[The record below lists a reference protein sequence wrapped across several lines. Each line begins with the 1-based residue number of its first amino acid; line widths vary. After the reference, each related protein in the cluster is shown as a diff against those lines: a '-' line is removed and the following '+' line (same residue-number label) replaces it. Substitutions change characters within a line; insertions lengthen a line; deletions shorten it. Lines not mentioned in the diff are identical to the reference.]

1 MEESSEES
9 KKLFKKICY
18 TERQV
23 KNILKKQNIDWLK
36 FAKWMTGQTGMLLI
50 ENKKEIFGYYKS
62 DIDKFI
68 EIYNYRKER

>member
-1 MEESSEES
+1 MKDSSKEDI
-9 KKLFKKICY
+9 KLFENICY
-18 TERQV
+18 TEEHV
-23 KNILKKQNIDWLK
+23 KNILKKQKISWPD
-36 FAKWMTGQTGMLLI
+36 FSKWIRGQTGMLLI

>member
-1 MEESSEES
+1 MKDSSKEDI
-9 KKLFKKICY
+9 KLFENICY
-18 TERQV
+18 TEEQV
-23 KNILKKQNIDWLK
+23 KNILKKQKISWSD
-36 FAKWMTGQTGMLLI
+36 FSKWIRGQTGMLLI

>member
-1 MEESSEES
+1 MKDSSKEDI
-9 KKLFKKICY
+9 KLFENICY
-18 TERQV
+18 TEEQV
-23 KNILKKQNIDWLK
+23 KNILKKQKISWSD
-36 FAKWMTGQTGMLLI
+36 FSKWIIGQTGMLLI